1 MLSSLFAHTCF
12 FAAFIALCLMELLSQ
27 KPHKPAEKQECFL
40 LCAKGWVQV
49 YIIHAACDGEN
60 AES

>member
-12 FAAFIALCLMELLSQ
+12 FTAFIALCLRELLSQ
-27 KPHKPAEKQECFL
+27 KTHELAEKEKCFL
-40 LCAKGWVQV
+40 LSAKGRVQV
-49 YIIHAACDGEN
+49 YIIHSACDGED